1 MPGAAKSAA
10 NDHDFRPLDT
20 GAAKFYNC
28 STTSVEESGM
38 ADDIVL
44 SDLQLDLMRVLWR
57 GGELSVAEAT
67 EALAARA
74 LAHTTVATLLTRLEK
89 RGVVELRRDGRQLLY
104 RAAVSEA
111 QVRRSMV
118 SSLIAQVFR
127 GDPKA
132 LLAHLLSEREV
143 APGDLE
149 RVRALLRDDAA
160 ASSKKSRKTKTER
173 DEESAR

>member
-1 MPGAAKSAA
+1 
-10 NDHDFRPLDT
+10 
-20 GAAKFYNC
+20 
-28 STTSVEESGM
+28 M

>member
-1 MPGAAKSAA
+1 
-10 NDHDFRPLDT
+10 
-20 GAAKFYNC
+20 
-28 STTSVEESGM
+28 M

-57 GGELSVAEAT
+57 AGELNVADAT
-67 EALAARA
+67 AALGDRD

-89 RGVVELRRDGRQLLY
+89 RGVVAARREGRLLLY
-104 RAAVSEA
+104 RPLVSEA
-111 QVRRSMV
+111 QVKRSMV

-132 LLAHLLSEREV
+132 LLAHLVSEREV

-149 RVRALLRDDAA
+149 QVRALLRSDDD
-160 ASSKKSRKTKTER
+160 TDGGTP
-173 DEESAR
+173 

>member
-1 MPGAAKSAA
+1 
-10 NDHDFRPLDT
+10 
-20 GAAKFYNC
+20 
-28 STTSVEESGM
+28 M

-44 SDLQLDLMRVLWR
+44 SDLQFDLMRELWR
-57 GGELSVAEAT
+57 AGELSVAGVT
-67 EALAARA
+67 EALAGRD
-74 LAHTTVATLLTRLEK
+74 LAHTTVATLLSRLEK
-89 RGVVELRRDGRQLLY
+89 RGVVEARRDGRMLLY
-104 RAAVSEA
+104 RPCVTEA

-149 RVRALLRDDAA
+149 QVRALLQRDD
-160 ASSKKSRKTKTER
+160 
-173 DEESAR
+173 EEAPR